1 MRRDRT
7 PGLLL
12 GESQATLADA
22 GPAGPAA
29 PRDPGTPA
37 ARGGGR
43 LLGHAL
49 AARPRGR
56 RPRRTAVR
64 DAVIC
69 EPLRTPVGGFGG
81 SLRDVAVQ
89 DLASTVIRALME
101 RTGLPPESV
110 DDVVLG
116 HCYPTMEAPAL
127 GRVAALDAGLP
138 VTATGLQ
145 IDRRCGSGLQA
156 VLYAAMQVQNGVSD
170 VVLAGGAE
178 SMSNAPFYSVAMRWG
193 VKAGPGVL
201 LNDGLARGRVTAGGV
216 NHPVPG
222 GMIETA
228 ENLRRDYKIS
238 REEQDEYSVRSHQRA
253 AAATEE
259 GRFADEIVP
268 VTITGRKGNTVVER
282 DEHIRPDSSV
292 ETLAKLRPIMGKAD
306 HEATVTAGNA
316 SGQNDGAAIC
326 VVTSPEKADELGLR
340 PLARL
345 VSWGIGGGPTNT
357 MGIGPVLA
365 TAKALELA
373 GLKLSDMDLIELNEA
388 FASQVLAVTRE
399 WGFTEADFE
408 RTNVNGSGIS
418 LGHPVGATGGRIL
431 ATLTREMDRRQA
443 RYGLETMCIG
453 GGQGLAALFERV
465 A

>member
-1 MRRDRT
+1 
-7 PGLLL
+7 
-12 GESQATLADA
+12 
-22 GPAGPAA
+22 
-29 PRDPGTPA
+29 
-37 ARGGGR
+37 
-43 LLGHAL
+43 
-49 AARPRGR
+49 
-56 RPRRTAVR
+56 VR

-81 SLRDVAVQ
+81 SLRDVPPQ
-89 DLASTVIRALME
+89 ELAGTVIRAVME

-110 DDVVLG
+110 EDVLLG
-116 HCYPTMEAPAL
+116 NCYPTMDAPAI

-138 VTATGLQ
+138 VTASGLQ

-156 VLYAAMQVQNGVSD
+156 VLYAAMQVQTGAVD
-170 VVLAGGAE
+170 LVLAGGAE
-178 SMSNAPFYSVAMRWG
+178 SMSNAPFYSTAMRWG

-201 LNDGLARGRVTAGGV
+201 LQDGLARGRVTAGGQ

-228 ENLRRDYKIS
+228 ENLRAEYKIS
-238 REEQDEYSVRSHQRA
+238 REEQDEYAVRSHQRA
-253 AAATEE
+253 AAAAEA

-268 VTITGRKGNTVVER
+268 VTVKGRKGDTVVDR
-282 DEHIRPDSSV
+282 DEHIRPDANV
-292 ETLAKLRPIMGKAD
+292 ETLAKLRPIMGRD
-306 HEATVTAGNA
+306 DPEATVTAGNA
-316 SGQNDGAAIC
+316 SGQNDGAAIAI
-326 VVTSPEKADELGLR
+326 VTTPEKAAELGLR

-345 VSWGIGGGPTNT
+345 VSWGVAGVPPRT
-357 MGIGPVLA
+357 MGIGPVPA
-365 TAKALELA
+365 TAKALQLA
-373 GLKLSDMDLIELNEA
+373 DMKLSDVDLIELNEA

-399 WGFTEADFE
+399 WGFTDPDFE

-431 ATLTREMDRRQA
+431 ATLLREMDRREA

-465 A
+465 AA